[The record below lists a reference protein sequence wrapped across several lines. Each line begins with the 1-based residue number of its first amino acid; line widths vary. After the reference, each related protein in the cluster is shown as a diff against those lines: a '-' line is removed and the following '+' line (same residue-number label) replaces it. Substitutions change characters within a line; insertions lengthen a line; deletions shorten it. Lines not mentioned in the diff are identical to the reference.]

1 MENIVSSTMT
11 KKNLFCLQLLLIAMI
26 GTPAMSAPSPI
37 VTPKSQRT
45 PGQSKTPLGILCQVI
60 IKTLPTNIS
69 SIISQQDIDKLFADR
84 YNYNIDSESVQ
95 AIVN

>member
-37 VTPKSQRT
+37 AIPTSQSTPE
-45 PGQSKTPLGILCQVI
+45 QSKTPLGVLRQVI
-60 IKTLPTNIS
+60 IKTLPTNSS
-69 SIISQQDIDKLFADR
+69 SIINQQDIDKLFADR